1 MYQDQNF
8 RAKNIK
14 RLEKTEKKI
23 FMTLNFAIILEFD
36 I

>member
-8 RAKNIK
+8 RAKIIK
-14 RLEKTEKKI
+14 LLEKTEENLHD
-23 FMTLNFAIILEFD
+23 TEFGNNSG